1 MQQFKNLIDG
11 AWVDAANGAA
21 FENRN
26 PANSDDMIG
35 AFPMATK
42 EDVERAIDAAN
53 AALPG
58 WANMPAP
65 ARGAILDKVSQII
78 DARQDEFA
86 RTLTRE
92 EGKTFRIGYEREGKS
107 GETSLTTRRLI

>member
-1 MQQFKNLIDG
+1 MRKGKPTMQQFKNLIDA
-11 AWVDAANGAA
+11 AWLDAPNGAT
-21 FENRN
+21 FETSN
-26 PANSDDMIG
+26 PANSDAVIG

-42 EDVERAIDAAN
+42 EDVEHAIDAAN

-58 WANMPAP
+58 WANMPSP

-92 EGKTFRIGYEREGKS
+92 EGKTLAEAKVEVLRARD
-107 GETSLTTRRLI
+107 